1 MNIIQRF
8 KHGLKKSSIYLT
20 SNIIE
25 SLKFNKISDETINE
39 IESILIS
46 ADLGLEVTNQL
57 IEKIKYTANSKVTD
71 NSLILKMIASEI
83 TTILKKSEK
92 PLFNQNNL
100 KPHVLMF
107 VGVNGSGKTTTIGK
121 LIYKLKDKNKILV
134 AACDTFRAAAVDQL
148 KEWSNKYGV
157 GFFEGSLN
165 QDPASVAFKACEKAI
180 NEKYDYVLIDTAGR
194 LSNNTNLINQ
204 LIKIKSV
211 IQKSISDQQLNNILI
226 LDGINGSNMISQVE
240 TFDKAIDI
248 SGLIITKL
256 DGTAKGG
263 IIISIAKK
271 YQTPIHF
278 IGLGEKEDDLHE
290 FDAKTFSYSLLDLDF
305 SS

>member
-1 MNIIQRF
+1 MCC
-8 KHGLKKSSIYLT
+8 L
-20 SNIIE
+20 
-25 SLKFNKISDETINE
+25 
-39 IESILIS
+39 
-46 ADLGLEVTNQL
+46 LER
-57 IEKIKYTANSKVTD
+57 
-71 NSLILKMIASEI
+71 
-83 TTILKKSEK
+83 
-92 PLFNQNNL
+92 
-100 KPHVLMF
+100 
-107 VGVNGSGKTTTIGK
+107 
-121 LIYKLKDKNKILV
+121 
-134 AACDTFRAAAVDQL
+134 RATRV
-148 KEWSNKYGV
+148 V
-157 GFFEGSLN
+157 
-165 QDPASVAFKACEKAI
+165 KAI